1 MDTLRTNMNGFR
13 FVKIP
18 SRCEPATHSQSPE
31 IKFKRAYIIE
41 STARQS
47 TYEFSFETMT
57 LSFIPILYSSVSS
70 SW

>member
-47 TYEFSFETMT
+47 TNF
-57 LSFIPILYSSVSS
+57 LSKP
-70 SW
+70 